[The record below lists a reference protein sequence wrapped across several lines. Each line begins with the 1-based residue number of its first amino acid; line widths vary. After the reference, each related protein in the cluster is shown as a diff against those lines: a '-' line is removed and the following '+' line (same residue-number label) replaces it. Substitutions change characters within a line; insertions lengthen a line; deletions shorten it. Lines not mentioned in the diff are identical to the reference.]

1 MSYRSEK
8 LFLQELLRRAERI
21 IMGLDRNCIFCKIVE
36 KKIPAKVVHEDE
48 LAVAFEDL
56 NPQAPIHILIVPKK
70 HIADIH
76 SIGQEDRELIG
87 HLFFVAQT
95 LSQKKGLDK
104 AGYRMVINNGRDAG
118 QTVFHIHLHLLSGR
132 VFAWPPG

>member
-1 MSYRSEK
+1 
-8 LFLQELLRRAERI
+8 
-21 IMGLDRNCIFCKIVE
+21 MGPDQNCIFCRIIE

-56 NPQAPIHILIVPKK
+56 NPQAPTHILIVPKK

-76 SIGQEDRELIG
+76 SIKQEDRELIG
-87 HLFFVAQT
+87 HLFFVAQS
-95 LSQKKGLDK
+95 LGQKRGLDRP
-104 AGYRMVINNGRDAG
+104 GYRMVINNGRDAG

-132 VFAWPPG
+132 PFVWPPG